1 MNSIGM
7 LAILYAH
14 SAKNGIRM
22 PSATAAAKNRNMPTR
37 AAPGA
42 RLNVVMAEAKLLKNR
57 TTSLLPTLGRP
68 ARDCGRQSH
77 GALGDV
83 NAYGAQIARRNGF
96 SAKRSN
102 QASDKFRATA
112 APHAPCKE
120 TARCPKARSARPA
133 PDRSARRSS
142 ARRCQSRYLLQFLQ
156 NGCRRQRS
164 W

>member
-42 RLNVVMAEAKLLKNR
+42 RMNVVMAEAKLLKNR
-57 TTSLLPTLGRP
+57 TTSLLPTRAEP
-68 ARDCGRQSH
+68 ARDAAGSRT

-83 NAYGAQIARRNGF
+83 NAYGAQIARENGF
-96 SAKRSN
+96 SAQRSSR
-102 QASDKFRATA
+102 ASNNFRAT
-112 APHAPCKE
+112 E
-120 TARCPKARSARPA
+120 
-133 PDRSARRSS
+133 
-142 ARRCQSRYLLQFLQ
+142 
-156 NGCRRQRS
+156 
-164 W
+164 